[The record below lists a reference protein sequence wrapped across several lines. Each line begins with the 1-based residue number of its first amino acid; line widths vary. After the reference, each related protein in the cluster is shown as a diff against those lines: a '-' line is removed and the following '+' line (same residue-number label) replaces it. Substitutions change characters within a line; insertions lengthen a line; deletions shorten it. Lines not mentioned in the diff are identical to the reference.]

1 MKYAIKDGNLMLEE
15 QAVIPITNKS
25 HFFGY
30 SVYES
35 IKVLKGR
42 ILFVSEHLERLFNSA
57 KLLNII
63 SPLNKKEIKDAMQ
76 LLVQE
81 NKINN
86 ALLRIQLLGGDEV
99 TKPQLFIFSVG
110 LTFYPSKY
118 YTKGVKVITYQG

>member
-81 NKINN
+81 LS
-86 ALLRIQLLGGDEV
+86 LLDVDLLLKSIFMTSSQLIPL
-99 TKPQLFIFSVG
+99 PYRRYLR
-110 LTFYPSKY
+110 
-118 YTKGVKVITYQG
+118 